1 MSLLVASKSCG
12 LLIKSFSRNIK
23 LDQILIVPR
32 LDVLLSSHRIVR
44 ILTYIVIDFFAKVL
58 PWYLFY

>member
-1 MSLLVASKSCG
+1 MVASKSCG